1 MRGENA
7 KQLTAD
13 ISNIFY
19 SSYQGTLELAWKLGR
34 DVLKAIVTPISEKSE
49 TLKTAVDN
57 TLAPIQEM
65 VHTISNT
72 FTLAFEEMNRVYDEH
87 VKPLFVS
94 FTEGVTEIV
103 GSLTEGYNMYIA
115 PVLDRLSL
123 KFTNVWQGTI
133 DPLLENFVGAFGD
146 LADLVKTVW
155 ENIFQ
160 PVINWIAQN
169 VLPVVAPVI
178 EAMAN
183 TFFTQFTWIGEIL
196 NTFLEVLR
204 GVITFLKDVFS
215 GDWNKAWQTIQNL
228 FKTIWDA
235 MPGFVKGPINS
246 ILGFVETMVRAVESG
261 VNSVIDALNEIN
273 VEVPDWV
280 PGIGGESFGFDLDH
294 VSLPHIPQ
302 LASGTVIPP
311 RAGEFAAILGDNN
324 REAEVVSPVSAIK
337 QALLEA
343 MQEAGGTG
351 SQTITLR
358 FDGSMSALARVLK
371 PELDRE
377 AARRGTKLVTVGGR

>member
-1 MRGENA
+1 M
-7 KQLTAD
+7 
-13 ISNIFY
+13 
-19 SSYQGTLELAWKLGR
+19 
-34 DVLKAIVTPISEKSE
+34 
-49 TLKTAVDN
+49 
-57 TLAPIQEM
+57 
-65 VHTISNT
+65 
-72 FTLAFEEMNRVYDEH
+72 
-87 VKPLFVS
+87 
-94 FTEGVTEIV
+94 
-103 GSLTEGYNMYIA
+103 
-115 PVLDRLSL
+115 
-123 KFTNVWQGTI
+123 
-133 DPLLENFVGAFGD
+133 
-146 LADLVKTVW
+146 
-155 ENIFQ
+155 
-160 PVINWIAQN
+160 
-169 VLPVVAPVI
+169 LPVVAPII

-204 GVITFLKDVFS
+204 GVITFLTDVFS

-280 PGIGGESFGFDLDH
+280 PEIGGESFGFDLDH

-343 MQEAGGTG
+343 MQEAGSTG

-358 FDGSMSALARVLK
+358 FDGSMSSLARVLK